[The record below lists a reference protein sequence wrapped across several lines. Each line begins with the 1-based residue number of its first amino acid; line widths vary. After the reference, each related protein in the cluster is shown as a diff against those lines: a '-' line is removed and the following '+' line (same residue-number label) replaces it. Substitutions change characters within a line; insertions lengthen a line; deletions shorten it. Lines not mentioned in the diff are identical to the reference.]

1 MAGANAIAPVISV
14 REVIA
19 ADDEST
25 VWPEG
30 STAVVIAEAPVVM
43 PATGQA
49 VLSDVSG
56 GPLPALDLMVRRIP
70 PSVREAL
77 DDLFR
82 VKFTAV
88 TRVTDRE
95 LRK

>member
-1 MAGANAIAPVISV
+1 
-14 REVIA
+14 
-19 ADDEST
+19 
-25 VWPEG
+25 
-30 STAVVIAEAPVVM
+30 M